1 MRDDGGSLILIIGI
15 DVLAVARDAR
25 SSRTPLAREHLRGR
39 ALAAGRLVLL

>member
-15 DVLAVARDAR
+15 GVLAVARDAR